1 MATFVEV
8 NDIDKRIP
16 VIINMDNVIHI
27 EPMIG
32 QQQGT
37 LIWFSNGK
45 LQKVS
50 EKYDM
55 FKQLAIQTVSAEDIA
70 RVNGRTAKVVKEK
83 APVGDLSIP
92 KFGE

>member
-16 VIINMDNVIHI
+16 VIINMDNVMYL

-32 QQQGT
+32 QQSGT
-37 LIWFSNGK
+37 LIWFNNGK

>member
-16 VIINMDNVIHI
+16 VIINMDNVMHI

-32 QQQGT
+32 QQTGT
-37 LIWFSNGK
+37 LIWFNNGK

-55 FKQLAIQTVSAEDIA
+55 FKQLAFQTVSAEDIA

-83 APVGDLSIP
+83 APIGDLSIP

>member
-16 VIINMDNVIHI
+16 VIINMDNVMHI

-32 QQQGT
+32 QQTGT
-37 LIWFSNGK
+37 LIWFNNGK

-83 APVGDLSIP
+83 APIGDLSIP